1 MSFTFADRGV
11 FGADHRHD
19 RCPVLPALRRLCL
32 FEPLPMSNRNKCESF
47 VTPQLKI
54 PSEVEVAPRYKLL
67 TLSLQDNSR
76 SVFMV
81 INGSRSVFLVPGW
94 FFMFFYSSRLVF
106 HGSRWFFHGY
116 RSVFV
121 VFQG

>member
-1 MSFTFADRGV
+1 MSFTIADRGV

-47 VTPQLKI
+47 VAPQLKI
-54 PSEVEVAPRYKLL
+54 PSEMEVAPRYKLL

-94 FFMFFYSSRLVF
+94 FFMFFMLPD
-106 HGSRWFFHGY
+106 WFFMVPGG
-116 RSVFV
+116 F
-121 VFQG
+121 